1 MLVHSPYPCSLQ
13 AVVKPDL
20 IMKTIMKLKP
30 LSGVALIFLLI
41 MLSMRAVFA
50 QQTNIPLREGV
61 VIDKARNAIYLLSPN
76 TKLQAVSI
84 ASGEILWTST
94 DSLKP
99 LALVNGQL
107 LAQAINTSNELV
119 ITQIDVTQ
127 KGRQLNRNSV
137 TLPLNTKAD
146 FRPSGN
152 HAFKTYSRV
161 VDGQPYI
168 LWEFHQIP
176 LRGMPD
182 EDSVGKDIGALSQ
195 SGIIRVETTTG
206 RLSTADK
213 ATLPQS
219 QLNKSIKL
227 DNSQGIA
234 NNAEQQFLST
244 DENHILTSRR
254 VAGNEEFNN
263 YIWEIFL
270 RSSRTKLGDLRDYRS
285 FAPFYVTG
293 TTIIYEIGPYS
304 RVVNGEVVEVP
315 LQLIAVDLS
324 NGREL
329 WRRPI
334 FDTINRLSPPPGMK
348 QR

>member
-1 MLVHSPYPCSLQ
+1 ML
-13 AVVKPDL
+13 
-20 IMKTIMKLKP
+20 
-30 LSGVALIFLLI
+30 
-41 MLSMRAVFA
+41 
-50 QQTNIPLREGV
+50 
-61 VIDKARNAIYLLSPN
+61 
-76 TKLQAVSI
+76 
-84 ASGEILWTST
+84 
-94 DSLKP
+94 
-99 LALVNGQL
+99 
-107 LAQAINTSNELV
+107 
-119 ITQIDVTQ
+119 
-127 KGRQLNRNSV
+127 
-137 TLPLNTKAD
+137 
-146 FRPSGN
+146 
-152 HAFKTYSRV
+152 
-161 VDGQPYI
+161 
-168 LWEFHQIP
+168 
-176 LRGMPD
+176 D
-182 EDSVGKDIGALSQ
+182 EDSVGQDIGALSQ

-227 DNSQGIA
+227 NNSQGIA

-244 DENHILTSRR
+244 DEKHILTSRR